1 MKHMISRTCTSTQVY
16 TPLLPPV
23 KQSSLRTT
31 RGQRSLRV
39 AWHDRDA
46 HPFLLRGDMR
56 SPMHPGY
63 YPVPRYRGVE
73 YLVGGSRGHGRSI
86 ATRNQQRIKLSG
98 WMTSIEHMQ
107 PYTARTARA
116 NQPSHRFPP
125 QYSAAASR
133 APRRTALERGAAASP
148 HFPETRTSALVDS
161 SRAAGRPTAL
171 ALNPSPETALPTNDR
186 YGVHMAMPARS
197 LLQRLGARCG
207 AAARRRHG
215 RSLAISSAARCS
227 AHAAPAA
234 QVCTHAA
241 PHQGGKCH
249 LVVCVLGGGAG
260 QRCAGRG
267 SVEVVESRVP

>member
-1 MKHMISRTCTSTQVY
+1 M
-16 TPLLPPV
+16 
-23 KQSSLRTT
+23 
-31 RGQRSLRV
+31 RV

-73 YLVGGSRGHGRSI
+73 YLVGGSRGHGRGI
-86 ATRNQQRIKLSG
+86 ATRNQQRITAMAPLSG

-234 QVCTHAA
+234 QVRTQRRTKAA
-241 PHQGGKCH
+241 NATRWC
-249 LVVCVLGGGAG
+249 VCWAG